1 MDNRSEKPKYTREI
15 DALIEDMEQ
24 LRMQNQFKEAWIEPI
39 YKELGVSEGVHLT
52 QEDIPQII
60 RNIRSIINM
69 PE

>member
-1 MDNRSEKPKYTREI
+1 
-15 DALIEDMEQ
+15 
-24 LRMQNQFKEAWIEPI
+24 MQNQFKEDWIEPI
-39 YKELGVSEGVHLT
+39 YKELGVSDGVHLT

>member
-1 MDNRSEKPKYTREI
+1 
-15 DALIEDMEQ
+15 
-24 LRMQNQFKEAWIEPI
+24 MQNQFKEDWIEPI
-39 YKELGVSEGVHLT
+39 YKELGVSEGINLT